1 MSLFI
6 IYSINK
12 STVFIQIN
20 KYNNGKLQAYL
31 SVNDYLQLRGIE
43 VGYIENYFGK
53 TFDEKINSFFMFF
66 YKKTDSKLLKILK
79 GEDWLIIPTYWGN
92 YK

>member
-1 MSLFI
+1 
-6 IYSINK
+6 
-12 STVFIQIN
+12 
-20 KYNNGKLQAYL
+20 
-31 SVNDYLQLRGIE
+31 
-43 VGYIENYFGK
+43 
-53 TFDEKINSFFMFF
+53 MFF